1 MRKFQCLLFVL
12 KRSYICYYI
21 ICMTV
26 HFKKLV
32 LISKETEGVLKIA
45 GSDTVIE
52 KIITYLY
59 EIMKV
64 CLVWSLSFT

>member
-1 MRKFQCLLFVL
+1 
-12 KRSYICYYI
+12 
-21 ICMTV
+21 MTV
-26 HFKKLV
+26 PLTKLV

-45 GSDTVIE
+45 GSERVIE

-64 CLVWSLSFT
+64 CLVWSLPFT